1 MCLIFNCSLWTEEGK
16 KWGIYTSL
24 PFTPKEDQR
33 LWLRRIPGELL
44 GQGLT
49 WTRLSFGEAEKI
61 KPVLPGMEDSHIQT
75 PAFWQR
81 KWDVWHFL
89 STLWTTK
96 TAQAP
101 FLPLPF
107 YLFSYCFHNLL
118 AGRVGLVKCK
128 VWSLCMWIL
137 SFNLICCLPIWK
149 LFVFLADIFI

>member
-61 KPVLPGMEDSHIQT
+61 KPVLPGIVTFKHQHSDSGNGM
-75 PAFWQR
+75 
-81 KWDVWHFL
+81 
-89 STLWTTK
+89 
-96 TAQAP
+96 
-101 FLPLPF
+101 
-107 YLFSYCFHNLL
+107 C
-118 AGRVGLVKCK
+118 
-128 VWSLCMWIL
+128 
-137 SFNLICCLPIWK
+137 
-149 LFVFLADIFI
+149 DIFWAHFGLHKHHFCPFRFICSPTVFIICWPGGWDCLNVRFEACVCEFCHLI